1 MRRTSDRI
9 KETIEVVEGL
19 VVVDRHCRLMM
30 GRHRRA
36 WVFYTPQILLELSVV
51 GDDFTEIQLANFPR
65 RRLLGNSIRD
75 AQAYIRNQRHLA
87 GM

>member
-1 MRRTSDRI
+1 MHRTSDRI

-51 GDDFTEIQLANFPR
+51 GDDSTEIQLEESSPGGGF
-65 RRLLGNSIRD
+65 S
-75 AQAYIRNQRHLA
+75 RHLA